1 MRAPLIFVIS
11 VFCNLNTWW
20 QYPVLCTCEQTFSTS
35 GNDIIYGGSG
45 SDILDGGEGQD
56 MFVFLQND
64 LQKGNNETDL
74 IKNFNVNEDKIS
86 FDTLGINDVEI
97 DLIDNEGG
105 ADAVISFNDHA
116 DWGSIVLVDVGRL
129 DTDDII
135 IDSGAVVG

>member
-1 MRAPLIFVIS
+1 M
-11 VFCNLNTWW
+11 
-20 QYPVLCTCEQTFSTS
+20 
-35 GNDIIYGGSG
+35 D
-45 SDILDGGEGQD
+45 SDILDGGAGQD

-64 LQKGNNETDL
+64 LQKGNNDTDL
-74 IKNFNVNEDKIS
+74 IHNFNVNEDKIS

-97 DLIDNEGG
+97 DLVDNEGG
-105 ADAVISFNDHA
+105 ADAIISFNEHA

>member
-1 MRAPLIFVIS
+1 MERINFGIENVYGSSGDDAIFGS
-11 VFCNLNTWW
+11 DNSNG
-20 QYPVLCTCEQTFSTS
+20 YAGS
-35 GNDIIYGGSG
+35 GDDIIYGGSG
-45 SDILDGGEGQD
+45 SDILDGGEGSD

-64 LQKGNNETDL
+64 LQQGNNETDL
-74 IKNFNVNEDKIS
+74 IKNFNVNKDKIS
-86 FDTLGINDVEI
+86 FDTLGINDVQI

-105 ADAVISFNDHA
+105 ADAVISFNEHA